1 MGYIKKEVYL
11 NPIRVMKSENKL
23 YESGLFLQS
32 TLQDTFKFN
41 CLFCARQSSE
51 IKVAKI
57 GGEVKGRTGS
67 APADQM
73 KGPEGHARVRP
84 EHL

>member
-1 MGYIKKEVYL
+1 MNQGYFFKALYRICL
-11 NPIRVMKSENKL
+11 KSTACPKPGNFRKL
-23 YESGLFLQS
+23 RLSRIE
-32 TLQDTFKFN
+32 
-41 CLFCARQSSE
+41 
-51 IKVAKI
+51 
-57 GGEVKGRTGS
+57 GEVKGRTGL

>member
-1 MGYIKKEVYL
+1 M
-11 NPIRVMKSENKL
+11 NMMKFEIKL
-23 YESGLFLQS
+23 YESRLFPQG
-32 TLQDTFKFN
+32 TLQDMFEFN
-41 CLFCARQSSE
+41 CLSCARQPSE